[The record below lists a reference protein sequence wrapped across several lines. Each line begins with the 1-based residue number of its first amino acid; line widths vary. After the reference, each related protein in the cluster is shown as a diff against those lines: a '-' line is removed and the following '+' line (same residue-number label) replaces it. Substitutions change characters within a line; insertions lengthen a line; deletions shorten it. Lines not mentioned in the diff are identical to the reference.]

1 MQSTFAPQTGRLDR
15 YVRRSYLRV
24 GEGASRHRIA
34 YALEEALRL
43 ATLPGEEEGRIY
55 CFRTVSLSGV
65 PAEANRRVWME
76 QVQQVLGNLATQA
89 VHGTDPNA
97 GAANV
102 VYFNN
107 IEEALG
113 TLLRKAVRA
122 HTATQ
127 ASTPDWFS
135 NSVIGAEPG
144 EGHTQ
149 QIPALLDRLRPP
161 AMAPGAAAA
170 ILFAALGDADPV
182 PLLSAIPVAS
192 IRERLREL
200 DGQSSLSASAPPVQL
215 PGEIKT
221 ALQRAAS
228 HFGWKDPATIWLA
241 AQAVLCLLPGT
252 WSSGTAV
259 KRARATLRIL
269 EEEQLRE
276 PQDRTASIIRSA
288 APPLVFDDE
297 DETAAGQ
304 RLLWG
309 VGEAN
314 PEPRSKMEL
323 PSLRATADE
332 SPSSDR
338 APAPGEIT
346 VEVAPAARAIPEI
359 PEARPLL
366 GEATIARESDSVI
379 VNQAFVET
387 YLRGANPIGQGF
399 ETFGDDTKPV
409 RRQIV
414 GVAASIHYNRPRHD
428 DGPTFYTPLR
438 DNGEAIPGTTR
449 RRNFDPTM
457 NVRADSMSP
466 AFITWLRQKI
476 ETTEPAIRVRNT
488 ILLAS
493 QIDNT
498 LLSERLLALLAGF
511 FSVVALLLAAV
522 GLYGVINYAAV
533 RRTREI
539 GIRIALGARR
549 GQVVRLIV
557 AGASIPVVAGIALG
571 TGAGMAL
578 ARYLASQV
586 FGVKPTDLASLAAP
600 VACIVIAA
608 VAASLPPAMRAA
620 NRDPLIALRHE

>member
-366 GEATIARESDSVI
+366 GEATQAAGLVFLLNALRSLGIAAALEACPALAESDLAVHI
-379 VNQAFVET
+379 
-387 YLRGANPIGQGF
+387 LRQLAI
-399 ETFGDDTKPV
+399 EA
-409 RRQIV
+409 
-414 GVAASIHYNRPRHD
+414 GVADS
-428 DGPTFYTPLR
+428 
-438 DNGEAIPGTTR
+438 
-449 RRNFDPTM
+449 DP
-457 NVRADSMSP
+457 
-466 AFITWLRQKI
+466 
-476 ETTEPAIRVRNT
+476 
-488 ILLAS
+488 ILLS
-493 QIDNT
+493 
-498 LLSERLLALLAGF
+498 LRLPQEVFALPEETLAGLAQQPEAWPKGF
-511 FSVVALLLAAV
+511 APSRRAGFDSGYFLRVWSVAAKRWLWRMGRLTISEVIDRSGRVWLTRTDLDVTFPLAAADLRIRRI
-522 GLYGVINYAAV
+522 GLDIDPGW
-533 RRTREI
+533 
-539 GIRIALGARR
+539 LPWFGASGR
-549 GQVVRLIV
+549 VVRFHYRDRQPEE
-557 AGASIPVVAGIALG
+557 PV
-571 TGAGMAL
+571 
-578 ARYLASQV
+578 
-586 FGVKPTDLASLAAP
+586 
-600 VACIVIAA
+600 C
-608 VAASLPPAMRAA
+608 
-620 NRDPLIALRHE
+620 